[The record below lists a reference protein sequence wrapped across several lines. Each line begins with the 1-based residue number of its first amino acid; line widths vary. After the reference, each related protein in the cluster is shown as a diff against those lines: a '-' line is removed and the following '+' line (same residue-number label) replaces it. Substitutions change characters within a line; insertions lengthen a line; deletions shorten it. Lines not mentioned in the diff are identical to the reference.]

1 MKKLKNSELDRIS
14 VEEFKKSKKIPITIL
29 LENIRSA
36 HNIGSVFRTADSFLI
51 NEIIL
56 CGISDEPPNK
66 DIRKTAL
73 GRSESVE
80 WKNETNI
87 EVAIQKL
94 KDEGNKIISIEQ
106 TTNSISL
113 ENFKPSHNS
122 KYAIIFGN
130 EVNGIEQ
137 RTIDLSDMAIEIPQY
152 GTKHSLNISVAAGI
166 IIWNIFSKINHE

>member
-56 CGISDEPPNK
+56 CGISAQPPNK

-73 GRSESVE
+73 GSSESVE
-80 WKNETNI
+80 WKYEKNI
-87 EVAIQKL
+87 DVAIQKL
-94 KDEGNKIISIEQ
+94 KDEGNKIISVEQ

-113 ENFKPSHNS
+113 ENFKPSNNS

-166 IIWNIFSKINHE
+166 IIWGIFSKINH

>member
-56 CGISDEPPNK
+56 CGISAQPPNK

-73 GRSESVE
+73 GSSESVE
-80 WKNETNI
+80 WKYEKNI

-94 KDEGNKIISIEQ
+94 KDEGNKIISVEQ

-113 ENFKPSHNS
+113 ENFKPSNNS

-166 IIWNIFSKINHE
+166 IIWNIFSKINH